1 MNEKE
6 EGRAILFSPK
16 DNVATALSDLDVGIT
31 VSLSMKESK
40 KDILLKQGIK
50 FGHKFSI
57 KPINKGNSV
66 IKYGEIIGL
75 ATEDIPEGYHVHIHN
90 VESRRGRGDKE
101 K

>member
-1 MNEKE
+1 MNKKE
-6 EGRAILFSPK
+6 RRAILFSPK
-16 DNVATALSDLDVGIT
+16 DNVATAVSDLNVGIT
-31 VSLSMKESK
+31 ASLLIKERK
-40 KDILLKQGIK
+40 KEVLLKQAIK

-57 KPINKGNSV
+57 KPINKGNPV